1 MIAQSSTLSI
11 MTVPNTLGTLYSKS
25 GSVDNTVL
33 EKIQADGFTV
43 NYWVQPLVVSG
54 GIFTV
59 DGDPVVGDTAI
70 VPVGATVEITFDQQ
84 SFADSGLSFW

>member
-1 MIAQSSTLSI
+1 M
-11 MTVPNTLGTLYSKS
+11 
-25 GSVDNTVL
+25 
-33 EKIQADGFTV
+33 

-84 SFADSGLSFW
+84 SFADSVSLL